1 MRSPDAVEPPSE
13 PPSDELVQLAN
24 HHQVATE
31 FWDWR
36 GRRTVISRG
45 TLVAVLASLGVPA
58 ATPDEVSTWLIAA
71 EQAAWRR
78 VLPACVVVRAGESS
92 RFSIHARPGEPV
104 EVTVELEGG
113 GGRRTLAA
121 EDRWADPREI
131 DGALVG
137 EATIVVPPDLP
148 LGYHDL
154 FAAGPDGE
162 TRTFL
167 IVTPARVELPPA
179 LREGQ
184 VWGYLLQLYAVRS
197 ARSWGVGDLVDLADI
212 ASFSGRRLDAGFV
225 LVNPLHA
232 AEPTPP
238 MSDSPYLPVSR
249 RFASPL
255 YLRVEAVP
263 EYAYLDPA
271 SRRRITALH
280 RRAESRDGLIDRD
293 AAWAAKAAALRLVHA
308 VPRSVGRA
316 AAYEAFV
323 EREGQGLE
331 DFATWCALA
340 TEHGS
345 VTGAWPAELAT
356 VRGDAVR
363 SAKEELL
370 AEVDF
375 FRWLQWTI
383 DEQLAGAADAARDA
397 GMPIGIVHDLAV
409 GVHPDGA
416 DAWVLADVLASGVT
430 VGAPPDEFNQVGQD
444 WSQPPW
450 DPSRLAATGYRP
462 WRDMLR
468 TVLRHAG
475 GLRIDHAIGLFRLW
489 FVPAG
494 QSAASGTYVRYDHE
508 ALVGI
513 LALEAHRAGAVVV
526 GEDLGTVEPWV
537 REYLAER
544 GILGTSLLWFER
556 DEHGAPKRPEQ
567 WRELALAT
575 VGSHDLPPTTAFLT
589 GAHVELRDR
598 LGLLTRPAEEERAD
612 ALGGVEDWRALLRE
626 LGLLRPDANPAAT
639 IEALHRFL
647 ARTPSRLVGI
657 QLVDAVGE
665 VRTQNQP
672 GTFREYPNWRVPLA
686 DGAGD
691 PVWVEDLPA
700 QLIRP
705 W

>member
-1 MRSPDAVEPPSE
+1 VE
-13 PPSDELVQLAN
+13 LAN

-36 GRRTVISRG
+36 GRRTVISRD
-45 TLVAVLASLGVPA
+45 TLIAVLASLGVPA
-58 ATPDEVSTWLIAA
+58 ATPDEVSVALHAC
-71 EQAAWRR
+71 EQSAWRR
-78 VLPACVVVRAGESS
+78 VLPVCLVVRAGESP
-92 RFSIHARPGEPV
+92 RFSVHVRSGEPV
-104 EVTVELEGG
+104 EIAVELEDG
-113 GGRRTLAA
+113 GGRRTLTA
-121 EDRWADPREI
+121 EDRWVDPREV
-131 DGALVG
+131 DGVLIG

-148 LGYHDL
+148 LGYHEL
-154 FAAGPDGE
+154 VATTTDGE
-162 TRTFL
+162 TRTPL
-167 IVTPARVELPPA
+167 VVTPARVELPPA
-179 LREGQ
+179 LVERQ
-184 VWGYLLQLYAVRS
+184 VWGYLLQLYSLRS
-197 ARSWGVGDLVDLADI
+197 ARSWGVGDLVDLADF
-212 ASFSGRRLDAGFV
+212 AGFTGRGLDAGFV

-232 AEPTPP
+232 GEPTTP
-238 MSDSPYLPVSR
+238 MSDSPYLPISR
-249 RFASPL
+249 RFPSPL

-263 EYAYLDPA
+263 ELAYVDA
-271 SRRRITALH
+271 AARRKITALR
-280 RRAESRDGLIDRD
+280 RRAESSDELIDRD
-293 AAWAAKAAALRLVHA
+293 SAWSAKAAALRLVHA
-308 VPRSVGRA
+308 VPRSVGRE
-316 AAYEAFV
+316 AAYAAFV

-340 TEHGS
+340 TVHGS
-345 VTGAWPAELAT
+345 VTGGWPEALKDL
-356 VRGDAVR
+356 RSDAVR
-363 SAKEELL
+363 SAKAELL

-375 FRWLQWTI
+375 FRWLQWII
-383 DEQLAGAADAARDA
+383 DDQLADAAEAAREA
-397 GMPIGIVHDLAV
+397 GMPVGIMHDLAV
-409 GVHPDGA
+409 GVHPDGS
-416 DAWVLADVLASGVT
+416 DAWVLADVLASGVS

-450 DPSRLAATGYRP
+450 DPVRLAATGYRP

-475 GLRIDHAIGLFRLW
+475 GLRIDHVIGLFRLW

-494 QSAASGTYVRYDHE
+494 RTAASGTYVRYDHE

-513 LALEAHRAGAVVV
+513 LALEAHRAGVVVV

-567 WRELALAT
+567 WRQLALAT
-575 VGSHDLPPTTAFLT
+575 VASHDLPPAAAFLT

-612 ALGGVEDWRALLRE
+612 ALAGVEDWMELLRE
-626 LGLLRPDANPAAT
+626 LGLLRPDAGPAAT

-657 QLVDAVGE
+657 QLVDAVGD

-672 GTFREYPNWRVPLA
+672 GTFHEYPNWRIPLA
-686 DGAGD
+686 DDAGD
-691 PVWVEDLPA
+691 PVRVEDLPSR
-700 QLIRP
+700 LTRP